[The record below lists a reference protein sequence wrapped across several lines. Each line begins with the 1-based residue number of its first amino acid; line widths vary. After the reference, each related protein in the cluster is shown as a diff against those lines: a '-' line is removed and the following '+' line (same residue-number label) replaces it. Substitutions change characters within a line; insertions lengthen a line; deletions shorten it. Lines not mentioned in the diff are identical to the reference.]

1 VPLARSATGYEA
13 APFAGKAVLLQA
25 APNSYA
31 QAALLQALRN
41 AGGEPVAPG
50 YSEKLDVVVFDASGW
65 PARRLTRTLYETF
78 HGLARKLAC
87 ERPRAD
93 RCPLCDDS
101 ADPVAVATARGV
113 EGFARSLT
121 RNWGAKA

>member
-1 VPLARSATGYEA
+1 LAFLRQLPVSSGPAFFEGQQLMADFLTTLNRNPLTAPLAKALGLPNPVPLARSATGYEA

-50 YSEKLDVVVFDASGW
+50 LVKSSM
-65 PARRLTRTLYETF
+65 
-78 HGLARKLAC
+78 
-87 ERPRAD
+87 
-93 RCPLCDDS
+93 
-101 ADPVAVATARGV
+101 
-113 EGFARSLT
+113 
-121 RNWGAKA
+121 